1 MLSSHPCCRGSQE
14 DVKHLFTGLGS
25 VFNCPVRAGAY
36 VLCSLCSVR
45 LAACTDLFSIKRSF
59 RALLAVLCVPE
70 TLDSCFEEKS
80 LEFGV
85 RLLADTPLLPVPGS
99 VPFLWCIYLRSL
111 FVPVEAPLH

>member
-1 MLSSHPCCRGSQE
+1 M
-14 DVKHLFTGLGS
+14 
-25 VFNCPVRAGAY
+25 FNCPVRAGAY

-45 LAACTDLFSIKRSF
+45 LAVCTDLFSINPFTERSF

-111 FVPVEAPLH
+111 FVPAEAPLH